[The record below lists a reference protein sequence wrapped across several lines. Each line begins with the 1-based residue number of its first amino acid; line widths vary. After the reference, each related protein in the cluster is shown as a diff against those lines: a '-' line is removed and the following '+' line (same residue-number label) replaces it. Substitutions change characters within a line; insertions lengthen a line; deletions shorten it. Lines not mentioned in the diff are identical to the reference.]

1 MDSYIPFIVWI
12 ACIGISALIIGKFLS
27 INNLITPPVKEGF
40 AGGVSMTSCP
50 SGVTS
55 YITSTGDTMC
65 CDGDVVGDKCNGTN
79 ICSLSP
85 NTGSGIQSCSEWMT
99 REWKKRSDRFCSSNM
114 PHYFGKWQR
123 GSGNKEGCSAS
134 IPTMDGSE
142 PYQPTEPQCK
152 IYQSRDEEIA
162 NADSCYNI
170 KALDN
175 LVCPQANA
183 TKSIASYPVP
193 GRTMPVILKCN
204 YMPPSG
210 KMPVDCMDDKSITE
224 YLRKSGSSD
233 KDISNWLKVCVAFC
247 GASKAYYV
255 DRTSTK
261 PNAQCVNDMS
271 YDAGSGG
278 AKGATAGTGPVNKE
292 FCEELRKGGID
303 LSSSNYAKTAEVCKS
318 AK

>member
-1 MDSYIPFIVWI
+1 MGSYVPFIIWI

-27 INNLITPPVKEGF
+27 SETYTMSPVKEGF

-65 CDGDVVGDKCNGTN
+65 CDGDVVGDMCNGTN
-79 ICSLSP
+79 ICTLSP
-85 NTGSGIQSCSEWMT
+85 KTGSGIQSCSEWMT
-99 REWKKRSDRFCSSNM
+99 REWKTRSHRFCSRNM
-114 PHYFGKWQR
+114 PHYFGKWR
-123 GSGNKEGCSAS
+123 RRPGNKEGCSAS

-142 PYQPTEPQCK
+142 PSVPTDSQCK
-152 IYQSRDEEIA
+152 IYQSHDEEIT
-162 NADSCYNI
+162 NPDSCYNI
-170 KALDN
+170 QALDN

-204 YMPPSG
+204 YMPSSG
-210 KMPVDCMDDKSITE
+210 KMPVDCMDDKSVSE
-224 YLRKSGSSD
+224 YLRKGGFSESS
-233 KDISNWLKVCVAFC
+233 ISNWLKVCVSFC

-255 DRTSTK
+255 DRTLTK
-261 PNAQCVNDMS
+261 PKAQCVNDMS
-271 YDAGSGG
+271 YDTGSGG
-278 AKGATAGTGPVNKE
+278 ATGTTGPVNTD
-292 FCEELRKGGID
+292 FCDELKKHGLD
-303 LSSSNYAKTAEVCKS
+303 FSNPNYRKTAEVCKS